1 METSRIKSVSIK
13 KLWGVKNISTEFNEY
28 VNIFI
33 GTNGSSKTT
42 FLNLIEATLISQDY
56 IDTIDYQLVSNAINN
71 TKVKVAIEELN
82 LTEVEINKLFNQID
96 ELDGIVEGKLSEK
109 DIKLFEEAEKKH
121 NKKKII
127 T

>member
-42 FLNLIEATLISQDY
+42 FFNLIEATLLCDINTLASIEFESIEIRLWSDPVY
-56 IDTIDYQLVSNAINN
+56 SIRLTKTFNADMQII
-71 TKVKVAIEELN
+71 KYA
-82 LTEVEINKLFNQID
+82 FN
-96 ELDGIVEGKLSEK
+96 
-109 DIKLFEEAEKKH
+109 DIA
-121 NKKKII
+121 
-127 T
+127 